1 LFIDE
6 RSNYIPLSVT
16 FTGFNFKLLFLISA
30 IKSAL
35 FVVVLFGFSNG
46 GGGAKFRVGAGG
58 REGIGKFN
66 AGIGGGGGG
75 KFKILPV
82 STDEYGFE
90 EH

>member
-1 LFIDE
+1 M
-6 RSNYIPLSVT
+6 SVT
-16 FTGFNFKLLFLISA
+16 LTGFNFKLLFLIYA

-35 FVVVLFGFSNG
+35 FVVVLFGFSSG
-46 GGGAKFRVGAGG
+46 GGGAKFRVGIGG

-75 KFKILPV
+75 KFKSLPL
-82 STDEYGFE
+82 SADEGGPE

>member
-1 LFIDE
+1 M
-6 RSNYIPLSVT
+6 
-16 FTGFNFKLLFLISA
+16 
-30 IKSAL
+30 
-35 FVVVLFGFSNG
+35 VLFGFSNG

-75 KFKILPV
+75 GKFKILPV
-82 STDEYGFE
+82 STDEFGFE